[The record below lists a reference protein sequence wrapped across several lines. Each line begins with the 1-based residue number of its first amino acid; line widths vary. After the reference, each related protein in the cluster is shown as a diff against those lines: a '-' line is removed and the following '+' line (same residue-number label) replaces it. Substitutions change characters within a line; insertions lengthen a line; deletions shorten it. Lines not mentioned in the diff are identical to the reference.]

1 MHQLIM
7 SARLNAGSSNR
18 ECRPDIP
25 LATLHRRNL
34 PSSITP
40 PANMDG
46 SSSREPLL
54 SPASSSDGDIDDEQR
69 PLYGA
74 VAAKDDSVVRVR
86 PVDAE
91 SGEQDGVQQAD
102 AINLVWSKAALLL
115 AYCL

>member
-1 MHQLIM
+1 M
-7 SARLNAGSSNR
+7 SARLNEGGR
-18 ECRPDIP
+18 ECRPDIDIP
-25 LATLHRRNL
+25 LATLYRRNL

-40 PANMDG
+40 PTNMHG

-54 SPASSSDGDIDDEQR
+54 SPASSSDGDVDGEQR

-74 VAAKDDSVVRVR
+74 AAKDDAVVRIR

-91 SGEQDGVQQAD
+91 NGAQDGVQQAD
-102 AINLVWSKAALLL
+102 AINLVWSKTALLL